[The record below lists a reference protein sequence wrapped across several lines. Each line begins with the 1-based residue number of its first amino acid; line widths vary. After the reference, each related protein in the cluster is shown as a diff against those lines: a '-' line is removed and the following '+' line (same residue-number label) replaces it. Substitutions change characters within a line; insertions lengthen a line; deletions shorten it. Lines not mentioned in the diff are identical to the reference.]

1 MSSGRQRTSGSDLCP
16 LSRLRDHRGS
26 CLAGGQ
32 RFEERQVLASKG
44 AQAEEEPAPQAGTEK
59 ESPNDAQA
67 EGGPGTEEGSSK
79 DAAKEDKGDKTEKE
93 KPNEKKL
100 ITVPTGTSMMVK
112 TGSEISS
119 KDKAGRNFSAA
130 LEANLLSG
138 DVVVAKAGTQVYG
151 QVIKSKKIGRGI
163 VVQYTDLVLGLTNIN
178 IEGTMYPIQTGS
190 YSESST
196 GVILQRRSITIPAGS
211 LLEFE
216 LTQPLTVKK

>member
-1 MSSGRQRTSGSDLCP
+1 
-16 LSRLRDHRGS
+16 
-26 CLAGGQ
+26 
-32 RFEERQVLASKG
+32 
-44 AQAEEEPAPQAGTEK
+44 
-59 ESPNDAQA
+59 
-67 EGGPGTEEGSSK
+67 
-79 DAAKEDKGDKTEKE
+79 
-93 KPNEKKL
+93 
-100 ITVPTGTSMMVK
+100 MMVK

-119 KDKAGRNFSAA
+119 KDKAARKFSAA

-138 DVVVAKAGTQVYG
+138 DVVVAKTGTQVYG